1 MPILKSRKV
10 WKKTPAPTRHVNRLS
25 ADEVANVLAAM
36 RVLHG
41 RHGTWKGV
49 AQAMGLSKRTVTRF
63 ASGEAVPTAGM
74 AIKVARLAGVTVDDV
89 LSGEFAKPR
98 VCPTCGREM

>member
-25 ADEVANVLAAM
+25 PDEVANVMAAM
-36 RVLHG
+36 RVLRG
-41 RHGTWKGV
+41 RHGTWVEV
-49 AQAMGLSKRTVTRF
+49 ARAMGLSKRTVVRF
-63 ASGEAVPTAGM
+63 ASGEAAPTAGM
-74 AIKVARLAGVTVDDV
+74 AIRVARLAGVSIDDV

-98 VCPTCGREM
+98 MCPTCGREM